1 MNFKPLYKINYND
14 IGKTNMINDTIIA
27 TRNQTIHVIS
37 RITEIQHSLNVMM
50 QFLDIL
56 AKHQI

>member
-50 QFLDIL
+50 
-56 AKHQI
+56 

>member
-27 TRNQTIHVIS
+27 TRNQTIHVIT
-37 RITEIQHSLNVMM
+37 RITEIQHTLNVMM